1 MFVILQNKA
10 MPELYELINR
20 YKPEV
25 LWSDGGWQ
33 ENSTYWNSTQFLAWL
48 FNDRYMYKNLKISA
62 SLNIA
67 STQAIAE
74 QLKIIIVLGECDLSI

>member
-1 MFVILQNKA
+1 MNPLSQDVSFILQNKA
-10 MPELYELINR
+10 LPELYELINR

-48 FNDRYMYKNLKISA
+48 FNDRYMYKNLRS
-62 SLNIA
+62 
-67 STQAIAE
+67 
-74 QLKIIIVLGECDLSI
+74 VLP